1 MNRNDRVR
9 IKKMVDGCINAIADD
24 VKKEVTQKLIDESK
38 HVKLIAEKDTNTSRN
53 RQSRVQQ
60 QKTTKNHVACIGADL
75 KILRSTCKRW
85 G

>member
-1 MNRNDRVR
+1 
-9 IKKMVDGCINAIADD
+9 MVDGCINAIADD

-60 QKTTKNHVACIGADL
+60 QKTTKNA
-75 KILRSTCKRW
+75 LRSASAIDLVSILNLLIGLFDLAFLSRK
-85 G
+85 